1 MDCREARPL
10 VPGYLDGE
18 LSEAQAAP
26 LRRHLLD
33 CPGCRAVTQADKA
46 LKSWFVDEGP
56 VEIPA
61 GFAAR
66 VARRALAGDT
76 GERWGAQLE
85 TAEDRGL
92 HGFVLQLT
100 ALAAALVISLSI
112 GFRTMSLPR
121 TDDLRAD
128 DFSLE
133 SALETLDEMNR
144 EPVSQPPAPKLDDVG
159 EDSEA
164 RCTDEEGRRE

>member
-1 MDCREARPL
+1 MDCSEARPL

-26 LRRHLLD
+26 LRKHLLD
-33 CPGCRAVTQADKA
+33 CPGCRAVTQAGKT
-46 LKSWFVDEGP
+46 LTSWFIDEGP

-76 GERWGAQLE
+76 GDRWATSPDADGDQ
-85 TAEDRGL
+85 GL
-92 HGFVLQLT
+92 RGFVLQLT
-100 ALAAALVISLSI
+100 AVAAALVIALSI

-133 SALETLDEMNR
+133 SALEALDVMNR
-144 EPVSQPPAPKLDDVG
+144 EPLGISSTSRANASVEAP
-159 EDSEA
+159 EA
-164 RCTDEEGRRE
+164 DEEGRSE

>member
-1 MDCREARPL
+1 MDCRESRPL

-26 LRRHLLD
+26 LRKHLMD
-33 CPGCRAVTQADKA
+33 CPGCRSITQADKA
-46 LKSWFVDEGP
+46 LKSWFVDAGP

-76 GERWGAQLE
+76 GEHWAAAHDAGGE
-85 TAEDRGL
+85 HGL
-92 HGFVLQLT
+92 RGFVLQLT
-100 ALAAALVISLSI
+100 AVAAALVIALSI
-112 GFRTMSLPR
+112 GFRTMSLPQ

-133 SALETLDEMNR
+133 TALDALDEMNR
-144 EPVSQPPAPKLDDVG
+144 EPESKPAAPKT
-159 EDSEA
+159 DSPV
-164 RCTDEEGRRE
+164 TDGEGRDE

>member
-26 LRRHLLD
+26 LRKHLLA
-33 CPGCRAVTQADKA
+33 CPGCRSITQAGKTIA
-46 LKSWFVDEGP
+46 SWFVDEGP

-76 GERWGAQLE
+76 GERWAAPLDADGDL
-85 TAEDRGL
+85 GL
-92 HGFVLQLT
+92 RGFVLQLT
-100 ALAAALVISLSI
+100 AVAAALVIALSI

-133 SALETLDEMNR
+133 SALEALDEMNR
-144 EPVSQPPAPKLDDVG
+144 EPLG
-159 EDSEA
+159 EPSTSKADESPELTEA
-164 RCTDEEGRRE
+164 DEEGRRE

>member
-1 MDCREARPL
+1 MDCSEARPL

-26 LRRHLLD
+26 LRKHLLD
-33 CPGCRAVTQADKA
+33 CLDCRSITQAGKTLA
-46 LKSWFVDEGP
+46 SWFIDEGP

-66 VARRALAGDT
+66 VARRAFAGDT
-76 GERWGAQLE
+76 GERWAAPLE
-85 TAEDRGL
+85 VNGDRGL
-92 HGFVLQLT
+92 RGFVLQLT
-100 ALAAALVISLSI
+100 AVAAALVIALSI
-112 GFRTMSLPR
+112 GFRTMSLPP

-133 SALETLDEMNR
+133 SALEALDEMNR
-144 EPVSQPPAPKLDDVG
+144 EPLGKPST
-159 EDSEA
+159 SEA
-164 RCTDEEGRRE
+164 NEPIEADEEGRRE